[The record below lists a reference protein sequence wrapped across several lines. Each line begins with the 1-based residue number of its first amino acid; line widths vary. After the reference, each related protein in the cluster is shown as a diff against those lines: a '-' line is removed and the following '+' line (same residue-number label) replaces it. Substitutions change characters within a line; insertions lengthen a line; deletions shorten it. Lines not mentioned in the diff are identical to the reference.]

1 MLWSE
6 KSILKWT
13 KLPFVFFLYLVIKY
27 LQIKRNDKNWIKKM
41 MLKETQELTD

>member
-1 MLWSE
+1 MNE
-6 KSILKWT
+6 VT
-13 KLPFVFFLYLVIKY
+13 FCFVILYLVIKY